1 MTDRASPYAHD
12 RSHFPPA
19 GRGSARP
26 NNGDLQRVIGGALML
41 VGAIFTLYGAG
52 SGLSTLVSISLDNFG
67 LLCLTGII
75 SCIFFSCIA
84 TPLGALLINGMFVGG
99 AVLLFGGL
107 PALPGALIAG
117 GGAFVY
123 FSA

>member
-1 MTDRASPYAHD
+1 
-12 RSHFPPA
+12 
-19 GRGSARP
+19 
-26 NNGDLQRVIGGALML
+26 ML
-41 VGAIFTLYGAG
+41 VGAVFTLYGAG

-84 TPLGALLINGMFVGG
+84 TPLGALLINGMFAGG

-107 PALPGALIAG
+107 PALPGVLIAC